1 MLHIKGMSVKE
12 LRKMEIISKLRKK
25 SPLLA
30 DGITFLLEN
39 KHWNA
44 NRSMSLAFSLGC

>member
-1 MLHIKGMSVKE
+1 MVHKKGMRVKE
-12 LRKMEIISKLRKK
+12 LLGMEVISKDRKK

-39 KHWNA
+39 NQWNT
-44 NRSMSLAFSLGC
+44 NRSMSLAVSLGC